1 MDGTPFSAADF
12 ASFHLHYGGVQ
23 GMEHEEGLGEPT
35 RSHKINLIPKRIL
48 GVNGVSVS
56 HLVTKFIITY
66 S

>member
-1 MDGTPFSAADF
+1 MPFRAADF

-23 GMEHEEGLGEPT
+23 GIEHEESLGEPT
-35 RSHKINLIPKRIL
+35 RSHKINLVLKRTL
-48 GVNGVSVS
+48 GVNGVSAS